1 MVAAKGMST
10 NFTSCGQD
18 NVLEAFFVWFN
29 FDNFDNDVWLL
40 LFWVEKIWVDENK
53 RWVNVFDKTLESTE
67 KK

>member
-18 NVLEAFFVWFN
+18 NVLETFFFWFN
-29 FDNFDNDVWLL
+29 FDNFDNDVWL
-40 LFWVEKIWVDENK
+40 WVDENK

>member
-1 MVAAKGMST
+1 MVAAKEMST

-18 NVLEAFFVWFN
+18 NVLETFFVWFN
-29 FDNFDNDVWLL
+29 FDNFDNDIWLL